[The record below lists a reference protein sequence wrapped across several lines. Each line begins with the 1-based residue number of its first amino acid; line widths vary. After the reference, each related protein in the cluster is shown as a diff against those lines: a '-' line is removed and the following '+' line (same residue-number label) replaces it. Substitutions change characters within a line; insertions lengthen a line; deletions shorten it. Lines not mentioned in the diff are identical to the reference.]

1 MVAGGGGGYQN
12 SGVIGD
18 GGGLTG
24 GGNYP
29 GTQTGSSGSTTA
41 LAGSFGQGGNITAS
55 YGGGGGG
62 GWYGGGADQN
72 NAGSGGSGYI
82 GGVSSGLTVSP
93 GQSGFV
99 PNPDTA
105 GNGTVIITSTVPCTG
120 TPSAGTASITTI
132 NACSSTLSVSGAT
145 LGGGI
150 TYQWQSL
157 PAGASTFTDI
167 PGAVSASHNL
177 TVIPVATDYRCVVT
191 CTLSSNSDTS
201 NVVSVAASGSSNFSE
216 NFDTIP
222 VGSTTNP
229 SLPEC
234 WSYIDDVVS
243 TGYGYTIASNPLSGA
258 NVFRLYRTN
267 STANSSQELVLISP
281 ETNNL
286 GNGTKQLRFYVRSYI
301 TTTYTNQ
308 LEILSMPDNTTTAG
322 ATVLM
327 TINNTQVTGATWQE
341 YIVPLPATTNDYFGF
356 RLAYNGITT
365 ASSVVIDDVYYED
378 LSPCMYPMNIDVTN
392 ITGTTATISW
402 DASLATGVT
411 GYEYEVRSE
420 NDSIVVSGNVAA
432 PATTVNVT
440 GLTGA
445 TEYVVYVR
453 SVCGTSQGI
462 WTTFPENFMTA

>member
-1 MVAGGGGGYQN
+1 MHKNTKLSRLKIRWLNTRGLILLLITLCFSFFQVQAQTFSYTGSVQTVTLPAGTYDVEMWGANGGVSGTLPDGVGGYAKGGLNLTATTTIYIVIGGTPTYTGSTGLQPGGYNGGGSGYANSSGRAGGGATHIATASGILSSLVNNQSAVLMVAGGGGGYQN

-267 STANSSQELVLISP
+267 STRSEERKSTRLNSSH
-281 ETNNL
+281 
-286 GNGTKQLRFYVRSYI
+286 VRSSY
-301 TTTYTNQ
+301 
-308 LEILSMPDNTTTAG
+308 A
-322 ATVLM
+322 
-327 TINNTQVTGATWQE
+327 
-341 YIVPLPATTNDYFGF
+341 
-356 RLAYNGITT
+356 
-365 ASSVVIDDVYYED
+365 
-378 LSPCMYPMNIDVTN
+378 
-392 ITGTTATISW
+392 
-402 DASLATGVT
+402 
-411 GYEYEVRSE
+411 
-420 NDSIVVSGNVAA
+420 
-432 PATTVNVT
+432 
-440 GLTGA
+440 
-445 TEYVVYVR
+445 
-453 SVCGTSQGI
+453 
-462 WTTFPENFMTA
+462 